1 VKAPTVSK
9 PLGWLL
15 TAVSANA
22 LATDHNID
30 AVAGFTTVTTT
41 GTNTQQVVNG
51 YTSGGV
57 AINVFNHFVVG
68 NGNTVNLVVP
78 AGSAKLVNIVRSSQP
93 EVWGTLASYQNGT
106 LGGDV
111 TFASSY
117 GFLVGSTGVVNVGK
131 LTLRTPSQGDI
142 DNFVSGSKSIGDLTS
157 GSYTMSGS
165 GLVSIQ
171 GKVNTQSGVVID
183 ADQVVVGSGAA
194 IIAGNAKAA
203 SYVND
208 AAVNTGDLTAPK
220 TLKSDGGTISIVAKG
235 SSGTAVDISGSLLAD
250 GGITIEAPTIALK
263 SGSSLD
269 TRNGTSGVA
278 AGDVTLTASAE
289 EKLGYGQAS
298 ATTSLSLA
306 GSIQAVNLNATAT
319 SHARSVYTDDL
330 GDWIGMTTL
339 GAVSGISGYAVMAD
353 ADATVTVASTANVQA
368 TGDVTLGSVARA
380 TASDPAITL
389 NGNSLVGAAVVYGNA
404 TSDST
409 TQVKSGATINAGGK
423 LSVTA
428 HNETDLNVSALTL
441 VATNDNTAVVA
452 VAVGDGS
459 THSKAQV
466 ETGASLTA
474 GSVAVHADNQN
485 AFYVGAGAYGLAGT
499 ALGVSVALGDFTTS
513 AIADMGASVGTNLA
527 KVGDVSVVALDRT
540 TEQRVHSS
548 STVGASVLM
557 RTVGA
562 GAIGAL
568 GAAQSAVNSLVKSVL
583 PTSVLGDVIKEND
596 GTLSLRVGA
605 AFSLSQSDHEAI
617 AHIGN
622 NVSGSAAPS
631 IVSSGNVVVA
641 ARADQREM
649 RTTSES
655 SVSGR
660 TSEGSGT
667 SRDPE
672 VENSGS
678 VAINLAIGDSRAIAE
693 VGNYTSI
700 DAARVGVAAQQYQP
714 LVSTYDRWSS
724 FSDFVDHLNATAGLG
739 NSLLSSYAN
748 ASGEAEENSVAGS
761 LNYQQLSHDTKA
773 WVGDRASLKTSAAA
787 GAWSL
792 TQTLSGLGNNFS
804 DTSYTFDFSAAVDV
818 NAYNQAQS
826 IDIAGNVG
834 ALLILAGTG
843 SGEDGKSLGASLSYV
858 NVDANTVAGIGA
870 SATVNAGAGDV
881 SVTAKNDDAH
891 IVITPTSGVGS
902 GLAFNGIVGVLDMD
916 NQTRASINNSASI
929 TASSVDLEAHQ
940 YAGNWAAAGSFAY
953 TDSKAVGIAVAIN
966 LAEGTTQ
973 ATIGD
978 NSADAALVTRDNVA
992 TTTASGTAPAAGIA
1006 TESLTVHASTDGTSG
1021 AIAAAGAATTPKTG
1035 EPGYGEQFESKWN
1048 ALQAKAKSAL
1058 GIAGGSSG
1066 ASSAGGASKSGQQDS
1081 GSGDSVPSDPG
1092 FGLAGSGSVAVI
1104 VSDLDTTASV
1114 SNATITARTTR
1125 SGIDV
1130 QALEKTVELSAAGSA
1145 AFIKAGKEPTSSTTA
1160 ISGAFAVLT
1169 SSDDTQAFLSN
1180 VTALQAGAVSV
1191 QAAQGGE
1198 RLGIGLGFSVNT
1210 NSADGKNYSVGTSAS
1225 VAQIKDSASARIENG
1240 SHLDAVSNT
1249 DTLDV
1254 SAYSR
1259 TDIGIGGGSLFAGGK
1274 GGVGLS
1280 LAYADIGDGSRDAT
1294 EARIDASTLA
1304 DFGSIA
1310 LNATNANRIASG
1322 AAGLGGGSGTNSFN
1336 GSFVIN
1342 EVGGHQTAKLSSSTL
1357 TNTGA
1362 LTLAISGGVDSGI
1375 DNTLDGLGSG
1385 SENGDYDFSGSI
1397 LSDGTQAS
1405 AGARVLGVAGFLQAG
1420 KNNVGLA
1427 YVHNDVHRTGA
1438 ASITGSSVNATS
1450 VGVSADDS
1458 SWMVSVA
1465 AGVGMATGSLSGV
1478 GSVAVNEVNNQ
1489 LSAEIGD
1496 WDAVSASGYIKA
1508 GSVSVNATNRAEI
1521 AAAAG
1526 SVALSKGV
1534 SGGLAVSLNLLGTD
1548 EHSTTARIGWTDLY
1562 TNGTVD
1568 VSASS
1573 GTSGNM
1579 NTLISTG
1586 VGVALAQGGLAFAGS
1601 IGVNNVDQ
1609 SVDAGIRAVSMLDG
1623 ATQYRA
1629 STVNVQAH
1637 DYTENWAF
1645 GFMAAGA
1652 QNGVAAGI
1660 GISTNRIDSDV
1671 TAQVLGGRSTTLM
1684 VSDLSVDATR
1694 KNNLVTVDAGIS
1706 VSGGLSGAASVGTNV
1721 TDGHV
1726 LSQIASGAK
1735 VDALNNVA
1743 VTALAD
1749 TFSAVGSGAV
1759 GVGAGAASGALAV
1772 STAIDFGTTEA
1783 LVDNATVKALGRG
1796 NTVNV
1801 RSGALSN
1808 GPTLTDL
1815 STASNGVDRDALS
1828 TSFEDQTLS
1837 EGSEAVRGL
1846 VVNATSYEK
1855 LRTVNVAGSAS
1866 TGAAA
1871 VTINVATNDFEGTT
1885 RAKITNSTINSGV
1898 SGESGADV
1906 TVRGSDHSMGLAI
1919 SAGLAGASA
1928 GAGIAGLSMNLQ
1940 THDVDARIEGSTT
1953 TADAVKIDAT
1963 ATQMAQAVSAGG
1975 SGAATGAGSASVV
1988 VTTQYG
1994 DVKSW
1999 LLGGTTTAG
2008 SVAVTAERQQES
2020 DVAAGA
2026 ASGSG
2031 QVGVGFGLAV
2041 SRLGGD
2047 TRATIGRDP
2056 DDDNATTTTTV
2067 NADSVTVDAARAAT
2081 INSYTFGVGIGVGAV
2096 GVAGMVN
2103 VSDEG
2108 GDTRAGIYDTTLRA
2122 KNGTGAVGS
2131 LAIDAQEIY
2140 SAEQMAA
2147 GVGGG
2152 FTGIGAAFNVVLSN
2166 SSTVAE
2172 LVGSDVKATS
2182 TSITAEADREASVYS
2197 FAGGGGAFAGAV
2209 SLGFIKFGAG
2219 DSGGADS
2226 QLTNTA
2232 SAADSTVN
2240 ASYASGNSQ
2249 LTAAEQAQLDANSGG
2264 MGLNSQVQTSA
2275 VSPSATVTG
2284 DGEALKV
2291 ANASLLAARVSGGK
2305 LDTDSLTV
2313 DTDGRTHTYTLSGAV
2328 QGSMAGLSGGLGIT
2342 REYIVN
2348 SAIVDTQLTA
2358 RGVNVSAT
2366 ERDGAGGSAGEIE
2379 AFSAGVGA
2387 LVIGVA
2393 YSDVLVQDRV
2403 VAGVTRAVGNDTG
2416 QLSVSARDITS
2427 VKVGGD
2433 NEDSPENV
2441 SVGTGVI
2448 GASVSR
2454 AEKNSDVDAFLGKS
2468 GSTIDGYADIGVT
2481 GLVSGQVR
2489 ATGFAVS
2496 AGVIGVMGVS
2506 SNAEDNSSVDAQ
2518 LIGNVD
2524 TGASGSL
2531 DVTASSV
2538 PQTYARAYGV
2548 TVAAGAAVGGSF
2560 SYATA
2565 NTSATA
2571 SVADNVVFTG
2581 SGTVNVTAQTGDT
2594 SSASQGSYFSA
2605 DAKALAASGGLLAG
2619 VAATEVTAKNT
2630 SKTTAKIGNYVTLPV
2645 ADLNVTAFNYSGQRA
2660 DGDAY
2665 FGGAILGVGSNTS
2678 TAKSGTSARVLLGI
2692 NPVATVTRSGDLN
2705 LTATSTDR
2713 NEAFATGGGGGVIS
2727 GSAAEAFVTASDSD
2741 NAPAASVEVA
2751 DWTNARTIVGTGGL
2765 KIRATHDTQFF
2776 SGADTTAVSVVG
2788 GAAANATTTIDLDA
2802 KVVLGKYVAFESQ
2815 AVDIAAKNAVDQ
2827 IGSPSL
2833 SGWDTSVNAGAGGGI
2848 NGYAAKST
2856 INIDN
2861 QGAAISLGDN
2871 ASLDVFALSAHETL
2885 GNRLRLDA
2893 YSTLSVDDAAKL
2905 STGGAIQ
2912 AAVAKSSVT
2921 ATANNSITLGQNV
2934 ELTNEV
2940 DTVQLGTY
2948 SYVNVWSAANAKT
2961 YAAVG
2966 AAGGSSEVTVTVNN
2980 GVTLGQNAKLTG
2992 YGSVSLYAGRS
3003 ADSITD
3009 NTMLVNAVSDVYNW
3023 TAAPVDTSVT
3033 ADATANVNNNIDIG
3047 TGVAIS
3053 SVRNVWMQADEGRV
3067 YATGTG
3073 RGHNPYLELFSSE
3086 IKAGSGKTNTSST
3099 VTFEGTATVE
3109 AGSRHDQSVTI
3120 AADGTVTKGT
3130 GTEATVYNLSNF
3142 SSRDSLQTYINTL
3155 TAQNAAVDAYVA
3167 TLSASEQAAYT
3178 YSASYQQT
3186 ASELSFLTPLLS
3198 ELSNT
3203 TVNGVY
3209 VGNITAAGGDVHL
3222 AADKVLVK
3230 SGAPSITAHGD
3241 PTITI
3246 TNNSAKALIVDTL
3259 AIPNDAGGQVLV
3271 TGGASDSLPAALKVN
3286 ESSTSGGS
3294 QITITHNPSI
3304 AGADLFIQGDI
3315 TNLGGTV
3322 KVDVEQGSLLQTAN
3336 IAAKAMDISV
3346 SDIYLVNVSGMQSY
3360 GFSPLALSGYVT
3372 SSRGWKPV
3380 SAEEAVAWYIS
3391 DKYASDIASKGITA
3405 FNSSLYGADYAAYSS
3420 GSTVVSNIFFNWGF
3434 NDSDECHTS
3443 CVTFNF
3449 PNHAGG
3455 SDRGNGNWGF
3465 DLVGD
3470 YTGKMR
3476 MSTDYATI
3484 KNSGFLGTAVTKDAL
3499 NASFIAINAGTID
3512 VNGTIRA
3519 GNFNNWSVNVADTFD
3534 SAIATYIEKTGL
3546 KAGDTITITPGQPLY
3561 YYDKVKSCSLGGLF
3575 CTTTVQRIS
3584 VDTGVSLMT
3593 SGDAGITLNYDVS
3606 SGKLTMDDVKANG
3619 NGTVLLRGK
3628 IVSTGQDGKILID
3641 DGLGTIRVNNASTK
3655 QLVVNDLDAG
3665 SQTTGLI
3672 RITDTNYADRTDW
3685 FVHEPGALVKHYVTG
3700 SSAQTYTGVSGTTEG
3715 YWDGSNATTT
3725 YNPKTG
3731 QWYKWTESAEVL
3743 RSYTAPVDGWY
3754 SKYLPVG
3761 DWKFANQDTPWTVSG
3776 GSITTSCSF
3785 CGGNY
3790 LSSDFRYGSIT
3801 QDWTAV
3807 DYTYSN
3813 YYGSTFTDRNW
3824 QYKIPYDLKMAI
3836 DYYVK
3841 ADNPIKLQ
3849 FIGASQGTVAVTST
3863 PTVTLNGSISNSLGS
3878 TSVVSA
3884 GGNIETSASAII
3896 NSASLKLGA
3905 AGTIGTST
3913 QAVNAIT
3920 SQIDA
3925 SAGGLVNLNLTAQN
3939 SSIGLQQIASSSG
3952 NVTVVADKSLAPV
3965 GSGTHLAGNNVSVTS
3980 TFGALGD
3987 VALGQTV
3994 NTNVT
3999 GQLTV
4004 SARGDIN
4011 LRQKSG
4017 NLTVNTIAS
4026 EAGDVG
4032 ITLDNGRLLN
4042 GIDTSSRTAE
4052 ETAYLAGVWSSLNMT
4067 GADAGLETVKAF
4079 ENQVSAKYQQYY
4091 LIKQRLSDS
4100 SDAAFA
4106 ISTAYLEAMRT
4117 RVAAQKG
4124 VSTAS
4129 LSDADVTAAVKAEY
4143 DGIKTFFSGQFG
4155 ASQPFDASAAYDS
4168 TWRYTVDPSSAL
4180 YANLTA
4186 GAQWKQSQLDIA
4198 ISSAAVTPVTSG
4210 YISSRAAN
4218 ISGNNVTLNVS
4229 QGSVGEDAAS
4239 LNIAISRSN
4248 PVISTADQAALV
4260 SAGPGDLSFSTTAT
4274 QILATVK
4281 QLDPVKVNATGT
4293 LKVLAHDAVYVE
4305 SDDGLTLGGLQS
4317 TNGNVRLTAGG
4328 NIASGSG
4335 SATTISAGGLNIAT
4349 TQGSIGTSAAPINLA
4364 LTDALRVASAPGDI
4378 WLAHNGGGLAL
4389 GSIGAGG
4396 TLSVSAGGALTNW
4409 ASNSGSYHIVA
4420 DNVSLS
4426 AASGGTRY
4434 DIGTSTR
4441 PVSLRLTGG
4450 DLSLNANN
4458 AYIDVTSTGSWGIG
4472 TTTLKGAYDVD
4483 TTGNVSLSGNLSAA
4497 SVSLSTTGNV
4507 IATNPVSWT
4516 TTGATS
4522 ISGASL
4528 SLANTGFDGSQVS
4541 LIATAGALDV
4551 GSVTSRTGQLQLL
4564 ATGGIGVHG
4573 GITAGNGLLADG
4585 QSFSMDG
4592 GSAIAATG
4600 AVTITAIDTASL
4612 GTLTASGLLDVT
4624 AGSIVFGGT
4633 AHAFGVTLDAHD
4645 VSLAAGASVH
4655 ATNAIDVSADTID
4668 MASGSQFDAG
4678 TTLGLTT
4685 TGHQTLAQLHSG
4697 AAMALTA
4704 GGDITLGAQAAAGA
4718 GATIDAGGALNVSG
4732 PVTIGGAAVV
4742 RAGGAVTQSAG
4753 SSVYALDGIDAQ
4765 AGSWTMGSSSQLS
4778 SGSLLS
4784 VKTVGSQSMAQLGS
4798 LGTLSLDA
4806 GGSLALNE
4814 QVTSGGNAALK
4825 AVTGITLADGQAM
4838 DMTGSLQLDAA
4849 SFAMGSA
4856 SRIGTTADARL
4867 NTSGDVSLAQ
4877 LLVGRDLLVNASGKA
4892 TIGDAVAVNGDAT
4905 LTTGGALGVAGD
4917 VDIHGALVVRSA
4929 GAVTQAAGH
4938 SLSADA
4944 AIDAQ
4949 AASWSMGSNSLL
4961 SAGSTLSVKTLG
4973 DQALAQLQSGGVL
4986 SLDAGGSIVLNEQ
4999 VVAGGDALLN
5009 AVDGVTLA
5017 AGQRFGV
5024 AGGLQLDAASL
5035 AMGVGSKIDTIGD
5048 ARLTTSGNASL
5059 ARLAIGGNLDV
5070 NAGGDAV
5077 VGETTTVA
5085 GNASLTTGGALHLA
5099 GAVAAQGVVTIV
5111 AAGNVTQDAG
5121 EGLRTADALDLQAAS
5136 WHMGAGSSLVAG
5148 SALGLRTA
5156 GDQSLGQLH
5165 SGGALSLDAGGSI
5178 ALNEHVITGSDATLN
5193 AVNGITLAAGQTV
5206 DVTGSLNAVAASFA
5220 MGAGSRIGTSA
5231 DVILNTTGDSAL
5243 AQLVV
5248 ARDLLLFSGG
5258 KGSFGET
5265 VTVAGDASL
5274 TTGTS
5279 LGLTGAFA
5287 VQGNA
5292 TIRSGGAVT
5301 QATGNILS
5309 TGGAIDAQAASWT
5322 MGGHSQLAA
5331 GTALNLQ
5338 TLGNQALAQLQS
5350 GDGLSLDAGGSIAL
5364 NEQVT
5369 TGGDTTLKAVNGITV
5384 AAGQTVDVTGN
5395 LNAAA
5400 ASLAV
5405 GAGSK
5410 VSATLDAIVGTTG
5423 DSTLAQLSVGRD
5435 LVLASGGKAS
5445 FGETVTVAGDAS
5457 LTTGTTLD
5465 LTGAF
5470 SVQGNATIR
5479 SGGAVTQSTGNI
5491 LSAGGAIDAQAASW
5505 TMGPHGQLTAG
5516 TALSLQTL
5524 GNQALAQ
5531 LQSGNGLSLDAG
5543 GSIALNEHLVSGGDA
5558 TLISAHGIT
5567 LAAAQSVD
5575 VAGGLQVNAASIAM
5589 GAGSQITTASDAL
5602 FDIGG
5607 NASLAQ
5613 LSIGR
5618 DLGIDA
5624 AGNLAFSEAST
5635 VTGNALVRAG
5645 GDMRV
5650 SGPVAAQGAM
5660 TVMASGDVTQDAGQ
5674 QMSAGGAFDVQ
5685 ATTWHMGA
5693 ASSMVTGSTLSLQT
5707 AGDQSLAQL
5716 HSGGALSLDA
5726 GGSVALNE
5734 QVIAGGDATL
5744 KAVNGIT
5751 IAAGQTVDV
5760 TGSLNAAAASFAMG
5774 AGSHIGTSADAIL
5787 NSTGDSTLAQLSV
5800 GRDLVLAAG
5809 AMASFGET
5817 VTVAGDASLT
5827 TGTSLDVAGAF
5838 AVQGNATIRSGGAVT
5853 QSTGNILSAG
5863 GAIEAQAASWTMGAQ
5878 SQLAAGTV
5886 LNLQTL
5892 GNQALAQLQSSDG
5905 LSLDAGG
5912 SIALN
5917 EQVITG
5923 GDATLKAVNGITVAA
5938 GQTVDVTGSL
5948 NAAAASFAMGAG
5960 SKVNATLDAIVG
5972 TTGDSTLAQLS
5983 VGRDLVLAAGGAAS
5997 FGETVTVGRDARVTT
6012 GGTLDLA
6019 GPFAAE
6025 GNATLHAGG
6034 AATQAPGNSL
6044 TAGGAVDAQ
6053 AASWT
6058 MGDHSRLAAG
6068 STLNLKTLG
6077 NQTLAALQSGGALS
6091 LDAGGSMAMNEPVTA
6106 GGDATLKALRGI
6118 TLAAGQTMDVAGS
6131 LHADAASITMGA
6143 GSKIHSTLDTI
6154 VSTTGDSVLAQLAA
6168 GRDLRL
6174 ASGGSSSFGEAVT
6187 VVGDAS
6193 LTTGSTL
6200 DIVGPFAAQGG
6211 VTIRSV
6217 GGVTQ
6222 AANNSL
6228 SAGGA
6233 IDAQAASWT
6242 MGEHSAIRAGS
6253 TLAIKTLG
6261 GQTLATVTS
6270 GDALSLDAGDSIA
6283 FNERVTAGADA
6294 TLHAANGIT
6303 LTAGQAVDVAGS
6315 LRADTASLAMGT
6327 GSRIGT
6333 ATDLD
6338 VITSGDSTLSQLA
6351 AGRDVVID
6359 AGGKATLSEAVTAG
6373 RDASLVTGGAL
6384 TVTGPLT
6391 VQGKATIRAGGAVVQ
6406 AAGNAMSAGSAIDA
6420 QAASWTMGL
6429 GSELSAGTTLALT
6442 TAGRQTLAQLHS
6454 GSDLSLAAADS
6465 IVLGDVVSVGG
6476 DATVATGG
6484 RLDMLA
6490 SVAAQGAI
6498 AIDATGAVTLA
6509 SGKTMSSGG
6518 ALDVHAAALQM
6529 NAGSRIA
6536 TGSDAR
6542 ITTGA
6547 GATLSQLDIG
6557 RDLVVDAGGDIAL
6570 DEAAIVARDAT
6581 LTSGE
6586 RIDVKAPLAVGRD
6599 LHLASASDATVKAAT
6614 TVGGN
6619 ASVQSAADVLLQ
6631 GNLTV
6636 GGDLSLAA
6644 AGSASQAAAQSTVVG
6659 GNVDMQAASWTMGSG
6674 SSLRSEGSLDIA
6686 STGDV
6691 TLSSLTVH
6699 GATLGISAGGMLRG
6713 LNDSAVHL
6721 DTGSADTHTTLTA
6734 GLGLGDPLVANVP
6747 WLSVATTTGDINLI
6761 VERGVYS
6768 PLLSAEQGKVNLTV
6782 HGSLTFDHLL
6792 GNPWLWVDGA
6802 IKGQQLT
6809 MATGSLNS
6817 RESLDIANLALQGG
6831 GPLAVAAPSVALHID
6846 ALDAPVTSL
6855 TLTGFDGARADSMA
6869 VSVVNTSRVEID
6881 RLYTRDADLQMPV
6894 DVSLRNAS
6902 ASGALTLTTAA
6913 VTISLDNVNPAARA
6927 ADAQLI
6933 TPQGSFWLQLDGN
6946 ALYTDALVTR
6956 FQAPVALY
6964 FHRDDE
6970 VGFDAQQAFYHLSA
6984 EHLSQQIDWTHW
6996 RLPAGASQG
7005 APSIGPWLSLPG
7017 DGAAD
7022 APAVNVV
7029 KKPRPKADSTQEAG
7043 DTAPQLELHD
7053 DDIVVGLL
7061 QP

>member
-1 VKAPTVSK
+1 MPKRRHPAARRSTRTMKAPTVSK

-22 LATDHNID
+22 VATDHNID
-30 AVAGFTTVTTT
+30 AVAGFTTVNTT

-78 AGSAKLVNIVRSSQP
+78 AGSSKLVNIVRSSQP

-131 LTLRTPSQGDI
+131 LTLRTPSQDDI
-142 DNFVSGSKSIGDLTS
+142 TNFVSGSKAIGDLTS
-157 GSYTMSGS
+157 GTYTLSGS

-171 GKVNTQSGVVID
+171 GKINTQSGVVID
-183 ADQVVVGSGAA
+183 ADQVVVGSTGA

-250 GGITIEAPTIALK
+250 GGITIEAPTVALK

-278 AGDVTLTASAE
+278 AGDVTLTASAQ

-298 ATTSLSLA
+298 ATTSLSLE

-319 SHARSVYTDDL
+319 SHARSVYTEDL

-353 ADATVTVASTANVQA
+353 ADAKITVGSTANVQA
-368 TGDVTLGSVARA
+368 TGNVTLGSVARA
-380 TASDPAITL
+380 TAEDPAITL
-389 NGNSLVGAAVVYGNA
+389 NGNSLVGAAVVYGS
-404 TSDST
+404 TSADST

-428 HNETDLNVSALTL
+428 HNESSLNVSALTV

-466 ETGASLTA
+466 ETGATLTA

-485 AFYVGAGAYGLAGT
+485 AYYVNAGAYGLAGT
-499 ALGVSVALGDFTTS
+499 ALGVTVALGDFTTS
-513 AIADMGASVGTNLA
+513 AIADMGASVGTNVA

-583 PTSVLGDVIKEND
+583 PTSVLGDVVKESD

-622 NVSGSAAPS
+622 NVDGSSAPA

-655 SVSGR
+655 SVSAR
-660 TSEGSGT
+660 TSSGSGT
-667 SRDPE
+667 ARDPE

-678 VAINLAIGDSRAIAE
+678 VAINLALGDSRAIAE
-693 VGNYTSI
+693 IGNYTTI

-724 FSDFVDHLNATAGLG
+724 FSDFVDHLNATAGLST
-739 NSLLSSYAN
+739 SLLSSYAN
-748 ASGEAEENSVAGS
+748 ATGEAEENSVAGS

-773 WVGDRASLKTSAAA
+773 WVGDRVTLKTSAAP
-787 GAWSL
+787 GTWSL
-792 TQTLSGLGNNFS
+792 TKTLSGIGSAFS
-804 DTSYTFDFSAAVDV
+804 DVSYTFDFSAAVDV
-818 NAYNQAQS
+818 SAYNQAQS

-843 SGEDGKSLGASLSYV
+843 SGDDGKSLGASLSYV
-858 NVDANTVAGIGA
+858 NLDATTIAGIGA
-870 SATVNAGAGDV
+870 SATVNAGSGDV

-916 NQTRASINNSASI
+916 NQTRASIHNSAAV
-929 TASSVDLEAHQ
+929 TASAVDVQAHQ
-940 YAGNWAAAGSFAY
+940 YTGNWAAAGSFAY

-966 LAEGTTQ
+966 IADGTTQ

-978 NSADAALVTRDNVA
+978 NSADAALVTRTGVA
-992 TTTASGTAPAAGIA
+992 TTTASGSAPTAGI
-1006 TESLTVHASTDGTSG
+1006 TTDSLTVQATTDGTSG
-1021 AIAAAGAATTPKTG
+1021 AIAAAGAATSPKTG
-1035 EPGYGEQFESKWN
+1035 EPGYGEQFENKWN

-1066 ASSAGGASKSGQQDS
+1066 SSSAGGASKSGQQDS

-1092 FGLAGSGSVAVI
+1092 FGLAGSGSVAVT
-1104 VSDLDTTASV
+1104 VSDLDTTAGV
-1114 SNATITARTTR
+1114 SDATIAARTTR
-1125 SGIDV
+1125 SDIDV
-1130 QALEKTVELSAAGSA
+1130 QALEKTVQLSAAGSA
-1145 AFIKAGKEPTSSTTA
+1145 AFIKAGKEPNSSTTA
-1160 ISGAFAVLT
+1160 ISGAFAVLST
-1169 SSDDTQAFLSN
+1169 GDDTQAFLSN
-1180 VTALQAGAVSV
+1180 VTALQAGDVTV
-1191 QAAQGGE
+1191 KAAQAGE

-1225 VAQIKDSASARIENG
+1225 VAEVKDSASARIENG
-1240 SHLDAVSNT
+1240 SHLDAVSST

-1254 SAYSR
+1254 SAYNR

-1274 GGVGLS
+1274 GGVGLALS
-1280 LAYADIGDGSRDAT
+1280 YADIGDGSHDLA
-1294 EARIDASTLA
+1294 EARIDASTLV
-1304 DFGSIA
+1304 DFGGVSLSAIDA
-1310 LNATNANRIASG
+1310 SRIASG

-1342 EVGGHQTAKLSSSTL
+1342 EVGGHQTAQLKNSTL
-1357 TNTGA
+1357 TNTG
-1362 LTLAISGGVDSGI
+1362 TLNLNVSGGVNAGLDS
-1375 DNTLDGLGSG
+1375 TLDALGSG
-1385 SENGDYDFSGSI
+1385 GKNGDYDFSGSI
-1397 LSDGTQAS
+1397 LSDGTQS
-1405 AGARVLGVAGFLQAG
+1405 GAGARVLGVGGFLQAG

-1427 YVHNDVHRTGA
+1427 YVHNDVHRTGS
-1438 ASITGSSVNATS
+1438 ASITGSSVNASSVS
-1450 VGVSADDS
+1450 VGADDS
-1458 SWMVSVA
+1458 SWMVGVA
-1465 AGVGMATGSLSGV
+1465 AGVGVATGSLSGV

-1489 LSAEIGD
+1489 LSAQIGD
-1496 WDAVSASGYIKA
+1496 WDAASASGYVKA
-1508 GSVSVNATNRAEI
+1508 GSISVTATNRAEI

-1562 TNGTVD
+1562 TNGAID

-1629 STVNVQAH
+1629 STVNVSAH

-1660 GISTNRIDSDV
+1660 GVSTNRIDSDV
-1671 TAQVLGGRSTTLM
+1671 TAQVLGGRSTTVM
-1684 VSDLSVDATR
+1684 ASDVSVDATR
-1694 KNNLVTVDAGIS
+1694 KNTLITVDAGIS

-1749 TFSAVGSGAV
+1749 TFSAVGSGSV
-1759 GVGAGAASGALAV
+1759 GVGAGAAAGALAV
-1772 STAIDFGTTEA
+1772 STAIDFGVTEA
-1783 LVDNATVKALGRG
+1783 LVDNASVKALGRG
-1796 NTVNV
+1796 SAVNV

-1808 GPTLTDL
+1808 GPVLTDL
-1815 STASNGVDRDALS
+1815 SNAGNGVDRDALS
-1828 TSFEDQTLS
+1828 TSFEDQTLA

-1855 LRTVNVAGSAS
+1855 LRTINVAGSGS

-1871 VTINVATNDFEGTT
+1871 VTVNVATNDFEGSTK
-1885 RAKITNSTINSGV
+1885 AKITNSTINSGV

-1919 SAGLAGASA
+1919 SAGIAGASA
-1928 GAGIAGLSMNLQ
+1928 GAGVAGLSMNLQ

-1953 TADAVKIDAT
+1953 VADALKLDAT

-1975 SGAATGAGSASVV
+1975 SGAASGAGSASVV

-1994 DVKSW
+1994 DVKAW

-2008 SVAVTAERQQES
+2008 SVAVSAERQQES

-2026 ASGSG
+2026 ASAAG

-2056 DDDNATTTTTV
+2056 DDDNASTTTTV

-2108 GDTRAGIYDTTLRA
+2108 GDTRAGIYDTTLRG
-2122 KNGTGAVGS
+2122 KNGSGAVTS
-2131 LAIDAQEIY
+2131 LGIDAQETY

-2147 GVGGG
+2147 SVGGG
-2152 FTGIGAAFNVVLSN
+2152 FSGIGAAFNVVLSS

-2172 LVGSDVKATS
+2172 LVGSDAKAT
-2182 TSITAEADREASVYS
+2182 TTTITAEADREASVYS

-2232 SAADSTVN
+2232 TAADSTVN
-2240 ASYASGNSQ
+2240 TGYGSTNSQ
-2249 LTAAEQAQLDANSGG
+2249 LTAAEQSQLNAQSGG
-2264 MGLNSQVQTSA
+2264 MSLNSQVQTST
-2275 VSPSATVTG
+2275 VSASATVTG

-2305 LDTDSLTV
+2305 LDTDALTV

-2358 RGVNVSAT
+2358 HGVSVSAT
-2366 ERDGAGGSAGEIE
+2366 ERDGGGGSAGEVE

-2387 LVIGVA
+2387 LVIGVS
-2393 YSDVLVQDRV
+2393 YSDVLVQNRV
-2403 VAGVTRAVGNDTG
+2403 VAGVSRAVGNDSG
-2416 QLSVSARDITS
+2416 DLSVSARDITT

-2433 NEDSPENV
+2433 NENSPENV

-2448 GASVSR
+2448 GASVAR
-2454 AEKNSDVDAFLGKS
+2454 AEKNSDVDAFLGKG
-2468 GSTIDGYADIGVT
+2468 GSTIDGYMDMSVA

-2518 LIGNVD
+2518 VIGNVD
-2524 TGASGSL
+2524 TGASTGSL

-2560 SYATA
+2560 AYATA

-2571 SVADNVVFTG
+2571 SVSDYVTF
-2581 SGTVNVTAQTGDT
+2581 SGNGAVSVTAQTGET
-2594 SSASQGSYFSA
+2594 NTASQASYFSA

-2630 SKTTAKIGNYVTLPV
+2630 STTTAKIGNYVTLPSS
-2645 ADLNVTAFNYSGQRA
+2645 DLDVTAFNYSGQRA

-2665 FGGAILGVGSNTS
+2665 FGGAILGVGTNTS
-2678 TAKSGTSARVLLGI
+2678 TAQSGTSARVLLGK

-2727 GSAAEAFVTASDSD
+2727 GSAAEAYVIAKDSD

-2751 DWTNARTIVGTGGL
+2751 DWTSGRTIVGTGGL
-2765 KIRATHDTQFF
+2765 KIRASHETQFF

-2788 GAAANATTTIDLDA
+2788 GAAANGTTTIDLDA
-2802 KVVLGKYVAFESQ
+2802 KVVLGQYVAFESQ
-2815 AVDIAAKNAVDQ
+2815 AIDVAASNAVDQ
-2827 IGSPSL
+2827 IGTPSL
-2833 SGWDTSVNAGAGGGI
+2833 AGWSSSVNAGAGGGI
-2848 NGYAAKST
+2848 NGYAARST

-2861 QGAAISLGDN
+2861 QGASISLGDN

-2893 YSTLSVDDAAKL
+2893 YSTLSVDDSAQL

-2912 AAVAKSSVT
+2912 AAVAESSIT
-2921 ATANNSITLGQNV
+2921 AAANNSITLGKNV
-2934 ELTNEV
+2934 ELSNEV

-2966 AAGGSSEVTVTVNN
+2966 AAGGSSDVTVTVNN
-2980 GVTLGQNAKLTG
+2980 TVTLGQNAKLTG

-3047 TGVAIS
+3047 AGAAIS

-3086 IKAGSGKTNTSST
+3086 IKSGSGHTNTSSN

-3130 GTEATVYNLSNF
+3130 GTEATTYNLSNF
-3142 SSRDSLQTYINTL
+3142 SSRDSLQTYIDTL
-3155 TAQNAAVDAYVA
+3155 TAQNAAIDAYVA
-3167 TLSASEQAAYT
+3167 TLSTSEQAAYT
-3178 YSASYQQT
+3178 YSAAYQQT
-3186 ASELSFLTPLLS
+3186 ASELSFLKPLLS
-3198 ELSNT
+3198 ELSGT

-3230 SGAPSITAHGD
+3230 SGTPSITAHGD

-3259 AIPNDAGGQVLV
+3259 TIPNDAGGQVLV
-3271 TGGASDSLPAALKVN
+3271 TGGASSSLPSALKVY

-3336 IAAKAMDISV
+3336 ISAKAMDISV

-3372 SSRGWKPV
+3372 SSRGWKPA
-3380 SAEEAVAWYIS
+3380 SPDEAVAWYIS
-3391 DKYASDIASKGITA
+3391 DKYASDIATKGIDS
-3405 FNSSLYGADYAAYSS
+3405 FNLSLYGADYASYAS

-3434 NDSDECHTS
+3434 NDAVECHTN

-3465 DLVGD
+3465 NKVGD

-3476 MSTDYATI
+3476 LATDYATV
-3484 KNSGFLGTAVTKDAL
+3484 KNSGFLDTALSKDAL

-3519 GNFNNWSVNVADTFD
+3519 GNFNNWSVNVANSFDT
-3534 SAIATYIEKTGL
+3534 AIATYIEKNGL
-3546 KAGDTITITPGQPLY
+3546 KAGDTVTITPGQPLY
-3561 YYDKVKSCSLGGLF
+3561 YYDKVKTCAFGTLF
-3575 CTTTVQRIS
+3575 CTTSLQRIS
-3584 VDTGVSLMT
+3584 LDTGVSLMT
-3593 SGDAGITLNYDVS
+3593 SGDAGITLTYDVT

-3655 QLVVNDLDAG
+3655 PLVVNDVDAG

-3672 RITDTNYADRTDW
+3672 RITDTNYSDRTDW
-3685 FVHEPGALVKHYVTG
+3685 FVHEPGALVKHYVTN
-3700 SSAQTYTGVSGTTEG
+3700 SSAQTYSGATGSTEG

-3731 QWYKWTESAEVL
+3731 QWYKWSESAEVT
-3743 RSYTAPVDGWY
+3743 RSYTAPPDGWY

-3761 DWKFANQDTPWTVSG
+3761 DWKWTNQDTPWTVSG
-3776 GSITTSCSF
+3776 GSIVTSCSF
-3785 CGGNY
+3785 CGSNY
-3790 LSSDFRYGSIT
+3790 LSSDFRYGSIS

-3807 DYTYSN
+3807 GYTYSN
-3813 YYGSTFTDRNW
+3813 YYGSTFTDRDW

-3849 FIGASQGTVAVTST
+3849 FVGASQGTVAVSST

-3878 TSVVSA
+3878 TSIAST
-3884 GGNIETSASAII
+3884 GGSIQTSATSII
-3896 NSASLKLGA
+3896 NSASLTLAA
-3905 AGTIGTST
+3905 AGAIGSST

-3920 SQIDA
+3920 GQIDA
-3925 SAGGLVNLNLTAQN
+3925 SSSGVINLGLTAQN
-3939 SSIGLQQIASSSG
+3939 SSIGLQQIASSAG
-3952 NVTVVADKSLAPV
+3952 DVTVSVDKSLTPV
-3965 GSGTHLAGNNVSVTS
+3965 GSGTHLAGQNVTITSSFGSV
-3980 TFGALGD
+3980 GD
-3987 VALGQTV
+3987 VALGQAV

-4004 SARGDIN
+4004 AARGDIN
-4011 LRQKSG
+4011 LRQKTG
-4017 NLTVNTIAS
+4017 NLTVNTITS

-4042 GIDTSSRTAE
+4042 GIDTASRSAE
-4052 ETAYLAGVWSSLNMT
+4052 ETAYLAGVWTSLNMT
-4067 GADAGLETVKAF
+4067 GANAGQETVKAF

-4100 SDAAFA
+4100 SDAGFA
-4106 ISTAYLEAMRT
+4106 INASYLEALRT

-4124 VSTAS
+4124 VSAAS

-4143 DGIKTFFSGQFG
+4143 DGIKTFFADQFG
-4155 ASQPFDASAAYDS
+4155 ASQPFDSSAAYNS
-4168 TWRYTVDPSSAL
+4168 AWRYTVDPASAL
-4180 YANLTA
+4180 YASLTT
-4186 GAQWKQSQLDIA
+4186 GAQWKQSQLDIS
-4198 ISSAAVTPVTSG
+4198 ISSSAITPVTSG

-4248 PVISTADQAALV
+4248 PVISDADKAALL

-4281 QLDPVKVNATGT
+4281 QLDPVKVNATGS

-4305 SDDGLTLGGLQS
+4305 SDDGLALTGLQS
-4317 TNGNVRLTAGG
+4317 TNGNIRLTAGG
-4328 NIASGSG
+4328 NLTSSSG
-4335 SATTISAGGLNIAT
+4335 SATTISAGMLNIAT
-4349 TQGSIGTSAAPINLA
+4349 TQGSIGTSSAPIRLA
-4364 LTDALRVASAPGDI
+4364 LTDALAVASAPGDI
-4378 WLAHNGGGLAL
+4378 WLTHSGGGLAL

-4396 TLSVSAGGALTNW
+4396 YLSVSAGGDITNW
-4409 ASNSGSYHIVA
+4409 ASNGGSYHIVA
-4420 DNVSLS
+4420 DGASLY
-4426 AASGGTRY
+4426 ASSGSTRY
-4434 DIGTSTR
+4434 DIGTSVR

-4450 DLSLNANN
+4450 DLSLTAKN
-4458 AYIDVTSTGSWGIG
+4458 AYIDVTSSGNWGIG
-4472 TTTLKGAYDVD
+4472 TTVLTGAYDVD
-4483 TTGNVSLSGNLSAA
+4483 TTGNVSLAGNLSAG
-4497 SVSLSTTGNV
+4497 SVHLTTTGNV
-4507 IATNPVSWT
+4507 LATSPVSWT

-4522 ISGASL
+4522 ISGAAL
-4528 SLANTGFDGSQVS
+4528 SLADASFDGSQVS
-4541 LIATAGALDV
+4541 LIATAGALEAGAV
-4551 GSVTSRTGQLQLL
+4551 KSRSGQLQLL
-4564 ATGGIGVHG
+4564 ATSGVDVFG
-4573 GITAGNGLLADG
+4573 TLSAGNGLLADG
-4585 QSFSMDG
+4585 QWFTIHG
-4592 GSAIAATG
+4592 GSAINATG
-4600 AVTITAIDTASL
+4600 GVTITAVDTASL
-4612 GTLTASGLLDVT
+4612 GAVTASGALNVT
-4624 AGSIVFGGT
+4624 TGSLQLTGAAQASGMS
-4633 AHAFGVTLDAHD
+4633 LDADD
-4645 VSLAAGASVH
+4645 VALGVGAVVR
-4655 ATNAIDVSADTID
+4655 ATNAIDVSAGQVS
-4668 MASGSQFDAG
+4668 MASGSKFDAG
-4678 TTLGLTT
+4678 TTLAITT
-4685 TGHQTLAQLHSG
+4685 SGDQSLDQLHSG
-4697 AAMALTA
+4697 GATTLNA
-4704 GGDITLGAQAAAGA
+4704 GGGITLAAQAAAGA
-4718 GATIDAGGALNVSG
+4718 GATIDAVGALALTGTALLDVTGTLDSHSASLASAAGSQIRTTADAALTTTGSLSLYGLAVGRDLALSAGADASLAGTVSVVRQARLTTGTTLAVSG
-4732 PVTIGGAAVV
+4732 TVNIGGAAII
-4742 RAGGAVTQSAG
+4742 RATGEVSQGAGDLFLATGGV
-4753 SSVYALDGIDAQ
+4753 DAQ
-4765 AGSWTMGSSSQLS
+4765 AAAWTMGALSQLS
-4778 SGSLLS
+4778 SGSALNLTTTGQQTLARLDS
-4784 VKTVGSQSMAQLGS
+4784 SGA
-4798 LGTLSLDA
+4798 LSLDA
-4806 GGSLALNE
+4806 GGGIALGAHLAAGGDTSL
-4814 QVTSGGNAALK
+4814 QSGGA
-4825 AVTGITLADGQAM
+4825 ITLAAGQTALVG
-4838 DMTGSLQLDAA
+4838 GSLHADAA
-4849 SFAMGSA
+4849 SFAMGTGSK
-4856 SRIGTTADARL
+4856 IGTTLDLQIDA
-4867 NTSGDVSLAQ
+4867 TGDASLAQ
-4877 LLVGRDLLVNASGKA
+4877 LAVGRDLAVHTGGKAAFAEAAAIAGQAALTTAGALELVGAVAVQGDVTVRAGAAATQAAGVLLSAGGAIDADAGSWTMAGLSGLTAGSTLGVKTIGGQSLAQLHSGGALSLDAGSSLALDGPVVSGGAATLAASGA
-4892 TIGDAVAVNGDAT
+4892 ITLASGQTVDVTGSLHADAASLTMGTGSQITTTGDAVFGTSGGLSLAQLSIGHDLSFHSGGNAVFAETATVAGSMTLSADA
-4905 LTTGGALGVAGD
+4905 ALRFAGD
-4917 VDIHGALVVRSA
+4917 VTTQGSVTLTAS
-4929 GAVTQAAGH
+4929 GAVTQDAGT
-4938 SLSADA
+4938 SLSAAGAMDLQAQSWTMGTHSLLDA
-4944 AIDAQ
+4944 GSTLTMGTAGQQSLAQVRSGAALSLDAGTGLFLAEQVSSGAQASLTTLAGITLASGQAVDAAGRLQLDAASVAMGSGSSLGSTLDTVVHTSGDSVLATISAGRDFLLSAGGDASLAEGVTAARDADLRVDGALGLAGPVSAFGNVVLRTGGPTMQAAGQALSAGGAIDAQ
-4949 AASWSMGSNSLL
+4949 AASWSMGSGAQLR
-4961 SAGSTLSVKTLG
+4961 AGSTLNLKTL
-4973 DQALAQLQSGGVL
+4973 DAQVLALV
-4986 SLDAGGSIVLNEQ
+4986 DA
-4999 VVAGGDALLN
+4999 
-5009 AVDGVTLA
+5009 T
-5017 AGQRFGV
+5017 
-5024 AGGLQLDAASL
+5024 
-5035 AMGVGSKIDTIGD
+5035 
-5048 ARLTTSGNASL
+5048 
-5059 ARLAIGGNLDV
+5059 
-5070 NAGGDAV
+5070 
-5077 VGETTTVA
+5077 
-5085 GNASLTTGGALHLA
+5085 
-5099 GAVAAQGVVTIV
+5099 
-5111 AAGNVTQDAG
+5111 
-5121 EGLRTADALDLQAAS
+5121 
-5136 WHMGAGSSLVAG
+5136 
-5148 SALGLRTA
+5148 
-5156 GDQSLGQLH
+5156 
-5165 SGGALSLDAGGSI
+5165 GALSLDAGSSMS
-5178 ALNEHVITGSDATLN
+5178 LNGPVVAGSDSTLRAT
-5193 AVNGITLAAGQTV
+5193 NGIVLAGGQSL
-5206 DVTGSLNAVAASFA
+5206 DVTGGLRADAATFA
-5220 MGAGSRIGTSA
+5220 MGTGSTVSTSA
-5231 DVILNTTGDSAL
+5231 DVVLNTTGDIAL
-5243 AQLVV
+5243 AQMSVGRDLLVDAGGKATFAQAATV
-5248 ARDLLLFSGG
+5248 ARD
-5258 KGSFGET
+5258 
-5265 VTVAGDASL
+5265 AII
-5274 TTGTS
+5274 TTG
-5279 LGLTGAFA
+5279 GALELIGNVS

-5292 TIRSGGAVT
+5292 TIRVTDAAT
-5301 QATGNILS
+5301 QAAGNILS

-5322 MGGHSQLAA
+5322 MGEHSQLIAGSTLTLKTLADQTLALVNSGAAFSLDAGGSIALADNVVSGGDASLKAGDSITLAA
-5331 GTALNLQ
+5331 GHSFGVTGNVEFGAASMAMAPASLLSTTGDALVSVAGNALLDQLHIGRDMTVVTGGDLGFASSAIIGGNASLTAGGNVHLAGPVQTQGNLGLVATGGVTQDAGFGLAAGGTLTLQSASWQMGAGSSLASGSMLTLKTLGDQ
-5338 TLGNQALAQLQS
+5338 TLALVNS
-5350 GDGLSLDAGGSIAL
+5350 GAAFSLDAGGSIAL
-5364 NEQVT
+5364 NEQVH
-5369 TGGDTTLKAVNGITV
+5369 
-5384 AAGQTVDVTGN
+5384 AG
-5395 LNAAA
+5395 
-5400 ASLAV
+5400 
-5405 GAGSK
+5405 
-5410 VSATLDAIVGTTG
+5410 G
-5423 DSTLAQLSVGRD
+5423 DSTLKATRAIDLAAGQSLDVTGGLRADAATFAMGTGSTVSTTADVVLNTSGDTALALMSVGRD
-5435 LVLASGGKAS
+5435 LVLDAGGKATFAQS
-5445 FGETVTVAGDAS
+5445 ATVARDAVI
-5457 LTTGTTLD
+5457 TTGSALD
-5465 LTGAF
+5465 LIGNV
-5470 SVQGNATIR
+5470 SVQGNATTR
-5479 SGGAVTQSTGNI
+5479 VTGAATQAAGNI

-5505 TMGPHGQLTAG
+5505 TMGEHSQLIAG
-5516 TALSLQTL
+5516 SVLTLKTLADQTL
-5524 GNQALAQ
+5524 
-5531 LQSGNGLSLDAG
+5531 
-5543 GSIALNEHLVSGGDA
+5543 
-5558 TLISAHGIT
+5558 
-5567 LAAAQSVD
+5567 
-5575 VAGGLQVNAASIAM
+5575 
-5589 GAGSQITTASDAL
+5589 
-5602 FDIGG
+5602 
-5607 NASLAQ
+5607 
-5613 LSIGR
+5613 
-5618 DLGIDA
+5618 
-5624 AGNLAFSEAST
+5624 
-5635 VTGNALVRAG
+5635 ALVN
-5645 GDMRV
+5645 
-5650 SGPVAAQGAM
+5650 S
-5660 TVMASGDVTQDAGQ
+5660 
-5674 QMSAGGAFDVQ
+5674 
-5685 ATTWHMGA
+5685 GA
-5693 ASSMVTGSTLSLQT
+5693 A
-5707 AGDQSLAQL
+5707 
-5716 HSGGALSLDA
+5716 
-5726 GGSVALNE
+5726 
-5734 QVIAGGDATL
+5734 
-5744 KAVNGIT
+5744 
-5751 IAAGQTVDV
+5751 
-5760 TGSLNAAAASFAMG
+5760 F
-5774 AGSHIGTSADAIL
+5774 
-5787 NSTGDSTLAQLSV
+5787 
-5800 GRDLVLAAG
+5800 
-5809 AMASFGET
+5809 
-5817 VTVAGDASLT
+5817 
-5827 TGTSLDVAGAF
+5827 
-5838 AVQGNATIRSGGAVT
+5838 
-5853 QSTGNILSAG
+5853 
-5863 GAIEAQAASWTMGAQ
+5863 
-5878 SQLAAGTV
+5878 
-5886 LNLQTL
+5886 
-5892 GNQALAQLQSSDG
+5892 
-5905 LSLDAGG
+5905 SLDAGG

-5917 EQVITG
+5917 EQVHAG
-5923 GDATLKAVNGITVAA
+5923 GDSTLKATRAIDLAA
-5938 GQTVDVTGSL
+5938 GQSLDVTGGL
-5948 NAAAASFAMGAG
+5948 RADAASFAMGTG
-5960 SKVNATLDAIVG
+5960 STVS
-5972 TTGDSTLAQLS
+5972 TTADVVLNTSGDTALALMS
-5983 VGRDLVLAAGGAAS
+5983 VGRDLVLDAGGKATFAQAA
-5997 FGETVTVGRDARVTT
+5997 TVARDAVITT
-6012 GGTLDLA
+6012 GGALNLIGNVA
-6019 GPFAAE
+6019 LQ
-6025 GNATLHAGG
+6025 GNATIRATG
-6034 AATQAPGNSL
+6034 AATQAAGNIL
-6044 TAGGAVDAQ
+6044 
-6053 AASWT
+6053 
-6058 MGDHSRLAAG
+6058 
-6068 STLNLKTLG
+6068 ST
-6077 NQTLAALQSGGALS
+6077 
-6091 LDAGGSMAMNEPVTA
+6091 
-6106 GGDATLKALRGI
+6106 
-6118 TLAAGQTMDVAGS
+6118 
-6131 LHADAASITMGA
+6131 
-6143 GSKIHSTLDTI
+6143 
-6154 VSTTGDSVLAQLAA
+6154 
-6168 GRDLRL
+6168 
-6174 ASGGSSSFGEAVT
+6174 
-6187 VVGDAS
+6187 
-6193 LTTGSTL
+6193 
-6200 DIVGPFAAQGG
+6200 
-6211 VTIRSV
+6211 
-6217 GGVTQ
+6217 
-6222 AANNSL
+6222 
-6228 SAGGA
+6228 GGA
-6233 IDAQAASWT
+6233 IDAQAASWS
-6242 MGEHSAIRAGS
+6242 MGEHSQLIAGS
-6253 TLAIKTLG
+6253 ALTLKTLAD
-6261 GQTLATVTS
+6261 QTLALVNS
-6270 GDALSLDAGDSIA
+6270 GAAFSLDAGGSIALADDVIAGGNATLKAGDSITLA
-6283 FNERVTAGADA
+6283 AGRSFGVTGQLDA
-6294 TLHAANGIT
+6294 NAAT
-6303 LTAGQAVDVAGS
+6303 
-6315 LRADTASLAMGT
+6315 LAMGT
-6327 GSRIGT
+6327 S
-6333 ATDLD
+6333 
-6338 VITSGDSTLSQLA
+6338 STLSTGGSATLA
-6351 AGRDVVID
+6351 A
-6359 AGGKATLSEAVTAG
+6359 T
-6373 RDASLVTGGAL
+6373 
-6384 TVTGPLT
+6384 
-6391 VQGKATIRAGGAVVQ
+6391 
-6406 AAGNAMSAGSAIDA
+6406 GNASFA
-6420 QAASWTMGL
+6420 
-6429 GSELSAGTTLALT
+6429 
-6442 TAGRQTLAQLHS
+6442 
-6454 GSDLSLAAADS
+6454 
-6465 IVLGDVVSVGG
+6465 
-6476 DATVATGG
+6476 
-6484 RLDMLA
+6484 
-6490 SVAAQGAI
+6490 
-6498 AIDATGAVTLA
+6498 
-6509 SGKTMSSGG
+6509 
-6518 ALDVHAAALQM
+6518 
-6529 NAGSRIA
+6529 
-6536 TGSDAR
+6536 
-6542 ITTGA
+6542 
-6547 GATLSQLDIG
+6547 QLDIG
-6557 RDLVVDAGGDIAL
+6557 RDFTVRAGGDIAL
-6570 DEAAIVARDAT
+6570 DEAASVAHDAA
-6581 LTSGE
+6581 LTSGG
-6586 RIDVKAPLAVGRD
+6586 RIDVNSPLDVGRD
-6599 LHLASASDATVKAAT
+6599 LRMASASSAALKAATRSAGNTSVQTGANLLVQGQLDVGGTLSLTSAGDAVQAAGQAT
-6614 TVGGN
+6614 TVGG
-6619 ASVQSAADVLLQ
+6619 DV
-6631 GNLTV
+6631 
-6636 GGDLSLAA
+6636 
-6644 AGSASQAAAQSTVVG
+6644 VV
-6659 GNVDMQAASWTMGSG
+6659 QAASWTMGSA
-6674 SSLRSEGSLDIA
+6674 SSLRSEGSLSID
-6686 STGDV
+6686 SRNDV

-6699 GATLGISAGGMLRG
+6699 GAALDISAGGVLRG
-6713 LNDSAVHL
+6713 LNDAAVHL
-6721 DTGSADTHTTLTA
+6721 DTGNADTHTTLTA

-6747 WLSVATTTGDINLI
+6747 WLSVATKTGDINLI
-6761 VERGVYS
+6761 VERGMYS
-6768 PLLSAEQGKVNLTV
+6768 PLLSAEEGNVKLTV

-6792 GNPWLWVDGA
+6792 GNPWLWIDGA
-6802 IKGQQLT
+6802 VSGQQVT
-6809 MATGSLNS
+6809 MTTGSLNS
-6817 RESLDIANLALQGG
+6817 REAVDIDQLALKGG
-6831 GPLAVAAPSVALHID
+6831 GPLSVAAPSIAVHID

-6855 TLTGFDGARADSMA
+6855 TLTGFGGERAANVA
-6869 VSVVNTSRVEID
+6869 VSVVNSGRVEID
-6881 RLYTRDADLQMPV
+6881 RLYTRDATLQLPM

-6902 ASGALTLTTAA
+6902 VSGELTLATSA
-6913 VTISLDNVNPAARA
+6913 VTISLDNANPSARP

-6964 FHRDDE
+6964 YHRDDE
-6970 VGFDAQQAFYHLSA
+6970 IGFDAQRAFYHLST
-6984 EHLSQQIDWTHW
+6984 EQLSQQMDWANW
-6996 RLPAGASQG
+6996 RLPASAGS
-7005 APSIGPWLSLPG
+7005 APAVLGPWLSLP
-7017 DGAAD
+7017 DASNAQ
-7022 APAVNVV
+7022 APAVNVI
-7029 KKPRPKADSTQEAG
+7029 KKRKPKADNVSPG
-7043 DTAPQLELHD
+7043 RDTGAEPELRD
-7053 DDIVVGLL
+7053 DDIIVGLS